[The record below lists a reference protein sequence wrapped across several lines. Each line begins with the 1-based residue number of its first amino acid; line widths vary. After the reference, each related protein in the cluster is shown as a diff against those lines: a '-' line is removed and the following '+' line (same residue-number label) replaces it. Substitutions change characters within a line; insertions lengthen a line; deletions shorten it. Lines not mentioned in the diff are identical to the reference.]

1 MSVCVEYLR
10 SKVERLEFIDSTLLH
25 ETINPTSAQHMI
37 PRKNIRVPRGHEDRG
52 GMAIS
57 KIRMADF
64 FLRSPF
70 RRRTGG
76 IIARLSTRTKVG
88 NFEDDFFMTV
98 LGLKD

>member
-1 MSVCVEYLR
+1 MSVCVECLR

-52 GMAIS
+52 GRAIS

-70 RRRTGG
+70 RR
-76 IIARLSTRTKVG
+76 ILSTRAKVG

-98 LGLKD
+98 LGF